1 MRRTILIASTSV
13 FVLCAGLW
21 IGAIIGVGALAAP
34 AAFQTLDGIVRDG
47 SPVAGYVV
55 GESLRRLNSA
65 SVVFLAIM
73 FSAALFELFYR
84 RRRYATRLMVARM
97 LVVLGGF
104 LLTLYLGQL
113 MMPALEM
120 ARSQVE
126 TGAFDRM
133 HAQYKSFGWIQV
145 LLGTLAIVLTAAIN
159 IGPRRD
165 GGHPRGPA
173 AGDDPG

>member
-1 MRRTILIASTSV
+1 LRRTILIATTSV

-34 AAFQTLDGIVRDG
+34 AAFQNLDGIVRDG

-55 GESLRRLNSA
+55 GAALRRLNSV

-73 FSAALFELFYR
+73 FAVALFELFYR
-84 RRRYATRLMVARM
+84 QRRNATRLMVVR
-97 LVVLGGF
+97 LLLVLGAF

-113 MMPALEM
+113 MMPAMEM
-120 ARSQVE
+120 ARAQMQ

-133 HAQYKSFGWIQV
+133 HAQYKSVGWIQV
-145 LLGTLAIVLTAAIN
+145 LLGTLAIVLTSAIN

-165 GGHPRGPA
+165 GGHPRGPV
-173 AGDDPG
+173 AGDGPD